1 MLTGYEF
8 LEAAYMAKMMSGG
21 GSITMTDTLKI
32 IDEAP
37 AIATVSFSD
46 IGWKMMLK
54 KVDGL
59 HQDSYSYSRDPTTG
73 GTDWRL
79 GSLTN
84 SYALLALCVY
94 YSNTLKWVGEAKYE
108 WLLQSNSYKWGLV
121 GDDELFWRYQQ
132 VKWGV
137 TVENGDEIHFV
148 DNVFRLTNLTP
159 LLPSSTSLYASAGIQ
174 ATYLYDEQITLYN
187 YDGTVSETRY
197 NRNLT
202 KTTGYWYT
210 NSVKSEYLPD
220 PENFEK
226 DFINFC
232 DAVMAYVSK

>member
-8 LEAAYMAKMMSGG
+8 LEAAYMAKMMSD
-21 GSITMTDTLKI
+21 GSSVIMTDTLKI

-46 IGWKMMLK
+46 NGWKMVLK

-59 HQDSYSYSRDPTTG
+59 HQDSYWYSREDKDS
-73 GTDWRL
+73 TDWCL
-79 GSLTN
+79 GKLNS

-108 WLLQSNSYKWGLV
+108 WLLQSNSYKWGWV

-137 TVENGDEIHFV
+137 AVESGDEIHFV
-148 DNVFRLTNLTP
+148 DNVFRLTNLRP
-159 LLPSSTSLYASAGIQ
+159 VLPTSTSIYASAGIY
-174 ATYLYDEQITLYN
+174 ATYLYDEQITDYN
-187 YDGTVSETRY
+187 PDGTVSGVRY

-202 KTTGYWYT
+202 KETGYWYT
-210 NSVKSEYLPD
+210 NNIKSEYLPD
-220 PENFEK
+220 SENFEK
-226 DFINFC
+226 DYVDFMN
-232 DAVMAYVSK
+232 AVIAYVSK

>member
-8 LEAAYMAKMMSGG
+8 LEAAYMAKMMSD
-21 GSITMTDTLKI
+21 GSSVIMTDTLKI

-46 IGWKMMLK
+46 NGWKMVLK

-59 HQDSYSYSRDPTTG
+59 HQDSYLYSREDKDS
-73 GTDWRL
+73 TDWCL
-79 GSLTN
+79 GKLNS

-137 TVENGDEIHFV
+137 AVENGDEIHFV

-187 YDGTVSETRY
+187 YDGTISETRY

-210 NSVKSEYLPD
+210 AQVKSEYLPD

-226 DFINFC
+226 DYVDFMN
-232 DAVMAYVSK
+232 AVIAYVSK

>member
-8 LEAAYMAKMMSGG
+8 LEAAYMAKMMSD
-21 GSITMTDTLKI
+21 GSSVIMTDTLKI

-46 IGWKMMLK
+46 NGWKMVLK

-59 HQDSYSYSRDPTTG
+59 HQDSYLYSREDKG
-73 GTDWRL
+73 STDWRL
-79 GSLTN
+79 GKLID

-94 YSNTLKWVGEAKYE
+94 SSNTLKWVGEARYD
-108 WLLQSNSYKWGLV
+108 WLLQSNSYKWGSV
-121 GDDELFWRYQQ
+121 GDDKLFWKYQQ

-137 TVENGDEIHFV
+137 AVESGDEIHFV

-159 LLPSSTSLYASAGIQ
+159 LLPSSTSTYASAGIQ
-174 ATYLYDEQITLYN
+174 ATYLYDEQVTNYN
-187 YDGTVSETRY
+187 YDGTVSDVHY

-210 NSVKSEYLPD
+210 AQVKSEYLPD

-226 DFINFC
+226 DYVDFMN
-232 DAVMAYVSK
+232 AVIAYVSK